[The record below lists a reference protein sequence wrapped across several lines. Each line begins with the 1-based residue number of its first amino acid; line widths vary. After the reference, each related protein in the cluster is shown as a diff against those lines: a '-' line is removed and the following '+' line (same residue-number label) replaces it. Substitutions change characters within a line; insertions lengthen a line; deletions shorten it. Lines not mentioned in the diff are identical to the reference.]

1 MPVDNSPNLPPKQF
15 KPNPGQ
21 AGQAAALHRP
31 PGRPPSGKPS
41 SEKPSKSD
49 GKSDNGAKLGV
60 PAPPPEPP
68 PDLRHLELG
77 LHHHNAVG
85 LGRDQP
91 IGIWLLRN
99 GLLAN
104 IGKPGMQ
111 AYDMFYD

>member
-31 PGRPPSGKPS
+31 PGRPPSGKPDKQAGS
-41 SEKPSKSD
+41 S
-49 GKSDNGAKLGV
+49 GKSDKRSAAKLGM
-60 PAPPPEPP
+60 PESPPEPP
-68 PDLRHLELG
+68 ADLRHLNVG

-85 LGRDQP
+85 LGRNMP
-91 IGIWLLRN
+91 IGNWILRN
-99 GLLAN
+99 GLLQLV
-104 IGKPGMQ
+104 GKPGAQ